1 MKLNQ
6 QTLTQGNDEILHHG
20 TPRAP
25 KSESRPSNP
34 RNRFRD
40 SRSNEEIEE
49 TQSKSEER
57 TNIECYQERNR
68 QARKITVLKE
78 KKEYLARNKLPV

>member
-57 TNIECYQERNR
+57 TKIPGV
-68 QARKITVLKE
+68 ARAKG
-78 KKEYLARNKLPV
+78 RWSNKPQYHSKV